1 MLNKLLWRKSELTLL
16 KDLGKIRIIK
26 RLFPWKKIYKME
38 YQLSM
43 FRWELNENYAST
55 IVAKELSKSTI
66 YIYLLKGKIL
76 RWGSIMKKLVK
87 IIVISIILV
96 VGIGTLIMLNRI
108 TISPQTGKTI
118 KHIIRVID
126 GLPEDDSDTMDLDDS
141 QNNNNIEG
149 E

>member
-1 MLNKLLWRKSELTLL
+1 
-16 KDLGKIRIIK
+16 
-26 RLFPWKKIYKME
+26 
-38 YQLSM
+38 
-43 FRWELNENYAST
+43 
-55 IVAKELSKSTI
+55 
-66 YIYLLKGKIL
+66 
-76 RWGSIMKKLVK
+76 MKKLVK

>member
-76 RWGSIMKKLVK
+76 R
-87 IIVISIILV
+87 
-96 VGIGTLIMLNRI
+96 
-108 TISPQTGKTI
+108 
-118 KHIIRVID
+118 
-126 GLPEDDSDTMDLDDS
+126 
-141 QNNNNIEG
+141 
-149 E
+149 

>member
-1 MLNKLLWRKSELTLL
+1 
-16 KDLGKIRIIK
+16 
-26 RLFPWKKIYKME
+26 ME
-38 YQLSM
+38 
-43 FRWELNENYAST
+43 
-55 IVAKELSKSTI
+55 
-66 YIYLLKGKIL
+66 
-76 RWGSIMKKLVK
+76 KLVK
-87 IIVISIILV
+87 IIFISIILV

-141 QNNNNIEG
+141 QNDNNIEG

>member
-1 MLNKLLWRKSELTLL
+1 
-16 KDLGKIRIIK
+16 
-26 RLFPWKKIYKME
+26 
-38 YQLSM
+38 
-43 FRWELNENYAST
+43 
-55 IVAKELSKSTI
+55 
-66 YIYLLKGKIL
+66 
-76 RWGSIMKKLVK
+76 MKKLVK

-96 VGIGTLIMLNRI
+96 VGIGTLIILNRI

>member
-1 MLNKLLWRKSELTLL
+1 
-16 KDLGKIRIIK
+16 
-26 RLFPWKKIYKME
+26 ME
-38 YQLSM
+38 
-43 FRWELNENYAST
+43 
-55 IVAKELSKSTI
+55 
-66 YIYLLKGKIL
+66 
-76 RWGSIMKKLVK
+76 KLVK

>member
-1 MLNKLLWRKSELTLL
+1 
-16 KDLGKIRIIK
+16 
-26 RLFPWKKIYKME
+26 ME
-38 YQLSM
+38 
-43 FRWELNENYAST
+43 
-55 IVAKELSKSTI
+55 
-66 YIYLLKGKIL
+66 
-76 RWGSIMKKLVK
+76 KLVK

-96 VGIGTLIMLNRI
+96 VGIGTLIILNRI

>member
-1 MLNKLLWRKSELTLL
+1 
-16 KDLGKIRIIK
+16 
-26 RLFPWKKIYKME
+26 ME
-38 YQLSM
+38 
-43 FRWELNENYAST
+43 
-55 IVAKELSKSTI
+55 
-66 YIYLLKGKIL
+66 
-76 RWGSIMKKLVK
+76 KLVK

-141 QNNNNIEG
+141 QNDNNIEG

>member
-1 MLNKLLWRKSELTLL
+1 
-16 KDLGKIRIIK
+16 
-26 RLFPWKKIYKME
+26 ME
-38 YQLSM
+38 
-43 FRWELNENYAST
+43 
-55 IVAKELSKSTI
+55 
-66 YIYLLKGKIL
+66 
-76 RWGSIMKKLVK
+76 KLVK
-87 IIVISIILV
+87 IIFISIILV

>member
-1 MLNKLLWRKSELTLL
+1 
-16 KDLGKIRIIK
+16 
-26 RLFPWKKIYKME
+26 
-38 YQLSM
+38 
-43 FRWELNENYAST
+43 
-55 IVAKELSKSTI
+55 
-66 YIYLLKGKIL
+66 
-76 RWGSIMKKLVK
+76 
-87 IIVISIILV
+87 
-96 VGIGTLIMLNRI
+96 MLNRI